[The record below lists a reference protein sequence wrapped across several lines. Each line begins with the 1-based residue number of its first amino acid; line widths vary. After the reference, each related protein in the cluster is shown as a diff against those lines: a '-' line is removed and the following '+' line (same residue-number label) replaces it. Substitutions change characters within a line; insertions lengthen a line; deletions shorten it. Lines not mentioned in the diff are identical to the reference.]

1 MLLSMQS
8 AKPLIVAGVITFA
21 AAAAAAQAAPPTAT
35 PVPHTVTCGDGTT
48 DNSNAKSPCGTH
60 GGVKKNAKPK
70 AAHVPSTAAASAAAA
85 TPATKIMSPRDP
97 ASPTKIMTPAAGG
110 IGQTTEM
117 KMDKAAQTNAAGGV
131 GNTAVEKEGQM
142 SKTPAGGIG
151 QTQVIKGE
159 TAVKCKDGSYSKA
172 EHAKDRCAANGGVA
186 VPGAAKPTPP

>member
-1 MLLSMQS
+1 MRLPTYPARQL
-8 AKPLIVAGVITFA
+8 VAAGAIIFA
-21 AAAAAAQAAPPTAT
+21 AAAAAAQAAPPR
-35 PVPHTVTCGDGTT
+35 TVTCGDGTT

-70 AAHVPSTAAASAAAA
+70 PAHVPSTAAASAAAA

-97 ASPTKIMTPAAGG
+97 ASPTKIMTPATGG

-131 GNTAVEKEGQM
+131 GNTSVEKEGQM
-142 SKTPAGGIG
+142 SKTPGGGIG

-159 TAVKCKDGSYSKA
+159 TTVKCKDGSYSKA